1 MTAQRRLILET
12 LDELG
17 GHPTAEEIYDAVC
30 SRDQAVDPSTVYRTL
45 GWLADS
51 GLVSEQ
57 RFGPGRQSGRTER
70 FDPARPT
77 EHHHFVCTACG
88 RVVEFESIHIEQAK
102 REFARQHGGVIQRAS
117 LTLYGL
123 CSECQR

>member
-1 MTAQRRLILET
+1 MTTQRQLILET

-17 GHPTAEEIYDAVC
+17 GHPTAEQIYNAVC
-30 SRDQAVDPSTVYRTL
+30 SRDHTVDPSTVYRTL
-45 GWLADS
+45 SWLADA

-57 RFGPGRQSGRTER
+57 RFGPGRQSRRTER
-70 FDPARPT
+70 FDPSRPT

-88 RVVEFESIHIEQAK
+88 RVVEFESIHIERSK
-102 REFARQHGGVIQRAS
+102 EEFARKHGVVVERAS

-123 CSECQR
+123 CSECQH